1 MDIFCKVT
9 AMGFVPLDD
18 VDFEAKKRL
27 KIGSNVKCSITQP
40 RNIGFHKKF
49 FALLTLTFD
58 NLPETVQQQTNI
70 YSIEAMLTAIKI
82 DLGYFDI
89 VNVNGNNVVKLR
101 SISFSQMDETQF
113 EKFYDLSVTTIL
125 NNYLVGT
132 NRNDLLQEVKEFIGK

>member
-1 MDIFCKVT
+1 MDIFCRVT
-9 AMGFVPLDD
+9 DMGLVPLDD

-113 EKFYDLSVTTIL
+113 ERFYDLSVTTIL